1 MMFKTTTSPQPEPGG
16 SFVVRWTDAAGTR
29 QQTAR
34 TDRDHAYKLAATL
47 PHSVVVQ
54 VGLRN
59 PK

>member
-1 MMFKTTTSPQPEPGG
+1 MTATQQKPEPRDA
-16 SFVVRWTDAAGTR
+16 SFVVRWTDYTGKR

-47 PHSVVVQ
+47 PHSVVVH

>member
-1 MMFKTTTSPQPEPGG
+1 MTTPPKPESRDA
-16 SFVVRWTDAAGTR
+16 SFVVRWTDYTGKR

-47 PHSVVVQ
+47 PHSVVVH